1 MKQVITKQMIEQ
13 TTTKYIADDGKE
25 FDTERDC
32 QNYET
37 RKNIDKVNVEFRKLN
52 PIKVPAPFLRSYDSE
67 QDVVFVTLKDESD
80 FVLVANY
87 LVANYPYC
95 WSWSELAN
103 KHFTY
108 PTKLFIQSCC
118 DNAWY
123 YTPEDKLIS
132 ELKKLAEM
140 IPQFEKENANE
151 SN

>member
-1 MKQVITKQMIEQ
+1 MKQVITKQMVEQ
-13 TTTKYIADDGKE
+13 TTTKWIAEDGKE

-37 RKNIDKVNVEFRKLN
+37 RTHIDKANFEFRKLN
-52 PIKVPAPFLRSYDSE
+52 PITVPAPFLRSYDE
-67 QDVVFVTLKDESD
+67 ELDVVLITLKDESD
-80 FVLVANY
+80 FVIFANY

-95 WSWSELAN
+95 WSWSELAKKN
-103 KHFTY
+103 FTY
-108 PTKLFIQSCC
+108 PTKLFLQNSC

-123 YTPEDKLIS
+123 YAPDDNLIN